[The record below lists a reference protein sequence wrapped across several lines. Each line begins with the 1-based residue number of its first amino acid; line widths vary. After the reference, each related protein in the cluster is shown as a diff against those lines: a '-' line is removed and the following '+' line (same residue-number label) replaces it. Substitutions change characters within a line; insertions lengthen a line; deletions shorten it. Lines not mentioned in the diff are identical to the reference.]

1 MTPKRGWNE
10 FNSSPGPHADNDD
23 HQVLFAEK
31 SAQRVIVKLVRN
43 GKAGKTV
50 TEISGLQLD
59 QCGYKLLLRKLKIYL
74 GSGGTTKNKVIALQG
89 DQVDTAIFFLTNEGY
104 KPKRAGR

>member
-1 MTPKRGWNE
+1 MTPKKGWHE
-10 FNSSPGPHADNDD
+10 FNSSPRAHADNDD
-23 HQVLFAEK
+23 DPVIFAKK
-31 SAQRVIVKLVRN
+31 SAQKVIVKLVKN

-59 QCGYKLLLRKLKIYL
+59 QYGYKFLLRRLKIHL

-104 KPKRAGR
+104 KPKRADK